1 MGRTAGVFPKF
12 LRVMGGGHGK
22 THTGIRNLLGHCVL
36 CAEIKAVLRAGL
48 LLFVP
53 CLNCRIGFRAAEV
66 AVDSAKRVDVAHL
79 RDLHQP
85 ANGFQAGKDR
95 IGLEDHHQ
103 VTEFQRVIEDRV
115 DPFAQNADTEF
126 TRLSVCQRGAFVQ
139 VLQCG
144 PELRSPVLC
153 GRAEMDAGNAHEA

>member
-1 MGRTAGVFPKF
+1 
-12 LRVMGGGHGK
+12 MGGSHGK

-36 CAEIKAVLRAGL
+36 CAEIKAALRAGR

-85 ANGFQAGKDR
+85 ANGFQTGKDR

-103 VTEFQRVIEDRV
+103 VTELQRVIEDRV

-126 TRLSVCQRGAFVQ
+126 TLLSVCQRGAFVQ

-144 PELRSPVLC
+144 PELSHPVLC
-153 GRAEMDAGNAHEA
+153 GRAEMNAGNAHKA